1 MENVRG
7 NSHNISTELRM
18 SPIHVPQPLTS
29 FPTGVLVHLA
39 FFALADPEAQRLR
52 ELGVIEGNQIH
63 ILKNGDS
70 FVCCVESSRIAL
82 RREVAMNVF
91 GTPVAP

>member
-1 MENVRG
+1 
-7 NSHNISTELRM
+7 M

-29 FPTGVLVHLA
+29 FAAGMMVHLA
-39 FFALADPEAQRLR
+39 FFALGVSEAQRLR
-52 ELGVIEGNQIH
+52 ELGVRDGNMIH
-63 ILKNGDS
+63 IVKNGDT

-91 GTPVAP
+91 GTPSPL

>member
-1 MENVRG
+1 
-7 NSHNISTELRM
+7 M

-29 FPTGVLVHLA
+29 FAAGVMVQLA
-39 FFALADPEAQRLR
+39 FFALGVPEAQRLR

-63 ILKNGDS
+63 VLKNGDT

-91 GTPVAP
+91 ATPAVL